1 MFVKLTIKGREDL
14 IIWRKIPQAD
24 MTVSNSEFVKR
35 EKQINDI
42 LQRQRKELCV
52 YCEKPIHQG
61 FCEEAKTA
69 FRELLKPGEQCLSKR
84 AKLEIGDRIW
94 MREFDNH
101 RGVILEKLPA
111 GRFEI
116 LDLALNQKFNR
127 SRGDMWKVTVANRW
141 AKTHAEA
148 PQFQR
153 GYKRR

>member
-1 MFVKLTIKGREDL
+1 
-14 IIWRKIPQAD
+14 
-24 MTVSNSEFVKR
+24 MTDSNSEFVNR
-35 EKQINDI
+35 EKQINDL
-42 LQRQRKELCV
+42 LQRQRKELDGVLEAQRKELCA
-52 YCEKPIHQG
+52 YCGNPIHSG
-61 FCEEAKTA
+61 FCQEAKAA
-69 FRELLKPGEQCLSKR
+69 FRELLKPGEQSLSKR
-84 AKLEIGDRIW
+84 AKLEVGDRIW
-94 MREFDNH
+94 MPEFDNH

-116 LDLALNQKFNR
+116 LDLTLNRKFNR